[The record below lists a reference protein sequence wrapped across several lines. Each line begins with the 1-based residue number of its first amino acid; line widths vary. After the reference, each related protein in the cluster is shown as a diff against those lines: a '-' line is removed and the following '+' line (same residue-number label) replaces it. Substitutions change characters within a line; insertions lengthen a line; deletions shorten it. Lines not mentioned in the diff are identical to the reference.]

1 MLNFALKLCACLGRS
16 GRWGEVSPAAPSRL
30 SVDIAASFMQ
40 PMGGSHLF
48 GQIAAKWGYS

>member
-1 MLNFALKLCACLGRS
+1 MLNFAFKLCACLGHS
-16 GRWGEVSPAAPSRL
+16 GRWGEVSLAAHSDI
-30 SVDIAASFMQ
+30 SVDISASFMQ